1 MLPRSRIIAV
11 LIIGLGAAM
20 IAAGA
25 FLPRLV
31 SDDPRIP
38 LDLPDTTYALRAEDG
53 VSSRLLPDGT
63 REDAVGPIRR
73 QFHGELIEPADE
85 RRVSVRVGTS
95 TTRELPPE
103 VMGTD
108 PILELVDAAVWTFTI
123 DRLGGEFLGPAML
136 TDQMAGVPVEVPV
149 DGYWVKFPAD
159 AGPVSYPV
167 FDDFLRRTV
176 PAEFVGAEE
185 RGGNEVLR
193 YRQTVQP
200 TNLATLY
207 RSNTSQIDVDGKT
220 GFLMYQGTRDWL
232 VEPESGMVVDID
244 EDLDLRW
251 ESREGERLR
260 TALRFTGG
268 IDDQS
273 SARLLQ
279 QALEVADT
287 APVRPWSIALLVIGA
302 ILAFG
307 GIVGAMRPEGRERGN
322 GPDGNRKGDAENVRG
337 RRRETKLEDA
347 PENVRG
353 R

>member
-31 SDDPRIP
+31 SDDPKIP
-38 LDLPDTTYALRAEDG
+38 LDLPDTTYTLRAEDG
-53 VSSRLLPDGT
+53 VSTKLLPDGA
-63 REDAVGPIRR
+63 REDAFGPIRR

-85 RRVSVRVGTS
+85 QRVSVRLGTS

-108 PILELVDAAVWTFTI
+108 PILELVDAAVWTFTV
-123 DRLGGEFLGPAML
+123 DRLSGEFLAPALL

-149 DGYWVKFPAD
+149 EGYWVKFPAD

-176 PAEFVGAEE
+176 PAEYMGTEE
-185 RGGNEVLR
+185 IGGNEVLR
-193 YRQTVQP
+193 YRQTIEP
-200 TNLATLY
+200 TNLASLY
-207 RSNTSQIDVDGKT
+207 RSNLSQINVDDKT
-220 GFLMYQGTRDWL
+220 GFLMYQGTREWL
-232 VEPESGMVVDID
+232 VEPASGMVVDIN

-251 ESREGERLR
+251 ETREGERLL
-260 TALRFTGG
+260 TLLRFVGG
-268 IDDQS
+268 VDEQA

-307 GIVGAMRPEGRERGN
+307 GIVGALRPEGRDREDRRERRNGEARGN
-322 GPDGNRKGDAENVRG
+322 ARG
-337 RRRETKLEDA
+337 RTRDNDAGDPARR
-347 PENVRG
+347 P
-353 R
+353 

>member
-31 SDDPRIP
+31 SDDPKIP
-38 LDLPDTTYALRAEDG
+38 LDLPDTTYTLRAEDG
-53 VSSRLLPDGT
+53 VSSALNPEGG
-63 REDAVGPIRR
+63 REDAFGPVRR

-85 RRVSVRVGTS
+85 QRVSVRMGTS

-108 PILELVDAAVWTFTI
+108 PILELVDAAVWTFTV
-123 DRLGGEFLGPAML
+123 DRLSGEVLGPAML

-149 DGYWVKFPAD
+149 DGHWVKFPAD
-159 AGPVSYPV
+159 AGPVSYPI
-167 FDDFLRRTV
+167 FDDFLRGTV
-176 PAEFVGAEE
+176 PAEYVGTEDL
-185 RGGNEVLR
+185 GGNEVLR
-193 YRQTVQP
+193 YRQTIAP
-200 TNLATLY
+200 TNLATRY
-207 RSNTSQIDVDGKT
+207 RSNLTQINVDDKT
-220 GFLMYQGTRDWL
+220 GFLTYQGTRDWL

-251 ESREGERLR
+251 ETREGERLR
-260 TALRFTGG
+260 TFLRFVGG
-268 IDDQS
+268 VDEQA

-279 QALEVADT
+279 QALDVADT

-307 GIVGAMRPEGRERGN
+307 GIVGALRSEGRDRENREN
-322 GPDGNRKGDAENVRG
+322 REDRGNRKGDPARHS
-337 RRRETKLEDA
+337 
-347 PENVRG
+347 
-353 R
+353 

>member
-31 SDDPRIP
+31 SDDPKIP
-38 LDLPDTTYALRAEDG
+38 LDLPDTTYTLRAEDG
-53 VSSRLLPDGT
+53 VSSALNPEGG
-63 REDAVGPIRR
+63 REDAFGPVRR
-73 QFHGELIEPADE
+73 QFHGELIEPSDE
-85 RRVSVRVGTS
+85 QRVSVRMGTS

-108 PILELVDAAVWTFTI
+108 PILELVDAAVWTFTV
-123 DRLGGEFLGPAML
+123 DRLSGEFLGPAML

-149 DGYWVKFPAD
+149 DGHWVKFPAD
-159 AGPVSYPV
+159 AGPVSYPI
-167 FDDFLRRTV
+167 FDDFLRGTV
-176 PAEFVGAEE
+176 PAEYVGTEDL
-185 RGGNEVLR
+185 GGNEVLR
-193 YRQTVQP
+193 YRQTIAP
-200 TNLATLY
+200 TNLATRY
-207 RSNTSQIDVDGKT
+207 RSNLTQINVDDKT
-220 GFLMYQGTRDWL
+220 GFLTYQGTRDWL

-251 ESREGERLR
+251 ETREGERLR
-260 TALRFTGG
+260 TFLRFVGG
-268 IDDQS
+268 VDEQA

-279 QALEVADT
+279 QALDVADT

-307 GIVGAMRPEGRERGN
+307 GIVGALRSEGRDRENRENREDRGN
-322 GPDGNRKGDAENVRG
+322 RQGDPARHS
-337 RRRETKLEDA
+337 
-347 PENVRG
+347 
-353 R
+353 

>member
-31 SDDPRIP
+31 SDDPKIP
-38 LDLPDTTYALRAEDG
+38 LDLPDTTYTLRAEDG
-53 VSSRLLPDGT
+53 VSSALNPEGG
-63 REDAVGPIRR
+63 REDAFGPVRR

-85 RRVSVRVGTS
+85 QRVSVRMGTS

-108 PILELVDAAVWTFTI
+108 PILELVDAAVWTFTV
-123 DRLGGEFLGPAML
+123 DRLSGEFLGPAML

-149 DGYWVKFPAD
+149 DGHWVKFPAD
-159 AGPVSYPV
+159 AGPVSYPI
-167 FDDFLRRTV
+167 FDDFLRGTV
-176 PAEFVGAEE
+176 PAEYVGTEDL
-185 RGGNEVLR
+185 GGNEVLR
-193 YRQTVQP
+193 YRQTIAP
-200 TNLATLY
+200 TNLATRY
-207 RSNTSQIDVDGKT
+207 RSNLTQINVDDKT
-220 GFLMYQGTRDWL
+220 GFLTYQGTRDWL

-251 ESREGERLR
+251 ETREGERLR
-260 TALRFTGG
+260 TFLRFVGG
-268 IDDQS
+268 VDEQA

-279 QALEVADT
+279 QALDVADT

-307 GIVGAMRPEGRERGN
+307 GIVGALRSEGRDRENREN
-322 GPDGNRKGDAENVRG
+322 REDRGNRKGDPARHS
-337 RRRETKLEDA
+337 
-347 PENVRG
+347 
-353 R
+353 

>member
-31 SDDPRIP
+31 SDDPKIP
-38 LDLPDTTYALRAEDG
+38 LDLPDTTYTLRAEDG
-53 VSSRLLPDGT
+53 VSSALNPEGG
-63 REDAVGPIRR
+63 REDAFGPVRR

-85 RRVSVRVGTS
+85 QRVSVRMGTS

-108 PILELVDAAVWTFTI
+108 PILELVDAAVWTFTV
-123 DRLGGEFLGPAML
+123 DRLSGEFLGPAML

-149 DGYWVKFPAD
+149 DGHWVKFPAD
-159 AGPVSYPV
+159 AGPVSYPI
-167 FDDFLRRTV
+167 FDDFLRGTV
-176 PAEFVGAEE
+176 PAEYVGTEDL
-185 RGGNEVLR
+185 GGNEVLR
-193 YRQTVQP
+193 YRQTIAP
-200 TNLATLY
+200 TNLATRY
-207 RSNTSQIDVDGKT
+207 RSNLTQINVDDKT
-220 GFLMYQGTRDWL
+220 GFLTYQGTRDWL

-251 ESREGERLR
+251 ETREGERLR
-260 TALRFTGG
+260 TFLRFVGG
-268 IDDQS
+268 VDEQA

-279 QALEVADT
+279 QALDVADT

-307 GIVGAMRPEGRERGN
+307 GIVGALRSEGRDRENRDN
-322 GPDGNRKGDAENVRG
+322 REDRGNRKGDPARHS
-337 RRRETKLEDA
+337 
-347 PENVRG
+347 
-353 R
+353 

>member
-31 SDDPRIP
+31 SDDPKIP
-38 LDLPDTTYALRAEDG
+38 LDLPDTTYTLRAEDG
-53 VSSRLLPDGT
+53 VSSALNPEGG
-63 REDAVGPIRR
+63 REDAFGPVRR

-85 RRVSVRVGTS
+85 QRVSVRMGTS

-108 PILELVDAAVWTFTI
+108 PILELVDAAVWTFTV
-123 DRLGGEFLGPAML
+123 DRLSGEFLGPAML

-149 DGYWVKFPAD
+149 DGHWVKFPAD
-159 AGPVSYPV
+159 AGPVSYPI
-167 FDDFLRRTV
+167 FDDFLRGTV
-176 PAEFVGAEE
+176 PAEYVGTEDL
-185 RGGNEVLR
+185 GGNEVLR
-193 YRQTVQP
+193 YRQTIAP
-200 TNLATLY
+200 TNLATRY
-207 RSNTSQIDVDGKT
+207 RSNLTQINVDDKT
-220 GFLMYQGTRDWL
+220 GFLTYQGTRDWL

-251 ESREGERLR
+251 ETREGERLR
-260 TALRFTGG
+260 TFLRFVGG
-268 IDDQS
+268 VDEQA
-273 SARLLQ
+273 SAHLLQ
-279 QALEVADT
+279 QALDVADT

-307 GIVGAMRPEGRERGN
+307 GIVGALRSEGRDRENREN
-322 GPDGNRKGDAENVRG
+322 REDRGNRKGDPARHS
-337 RRRETKLEDA
+337 
-347 PENVRG
+347 
-353 R
+353 

>member
-31 SDDPRIP
+31 SDDPKIP

-53 VSSRLLPDGT
+53 VSSKLLPDGT
-63 REDAVGPIRR
+63 REDATGPIRR

-85 RRVSVRVGTS
+85 KRVSVRLGTS

-108 PILELVDAAVWTFTI
+108 PILELVDAAVWTFTV
-123 DRLGGEFLGPAML
+123 DRLSGEFLAPAQL
-136 TDQMAGVPVEVPV
+136 TDQMAGVPVEVPAE
-149 DGYWVKFPAD
+149 GYWVKFPAG
-159 AGPVSYPV
+159 AEAVTYPV

-176 PAEFVGAEE
+176 PAEYQGTADI
-185 RGGNEVLR
+185 GGNEVLR
-193 YRQTVQP
+193 YRQTIAP
-200 TNLATLY
+200 TNLASLY
-207 RSNTSQIDVDGKT
+207 RSNLSQISVDDKT
-220 GFLMYQGTRDWL
+220 GFLMYQGTREWL
-232 VEPESGMVVDID
+232 VEPDSGMVVDIN

-251 ESREGERLR
+251 ETREGERLR
-260 TALRFTGG
+260 TLLRFTGG
-268 IDDQS
+268 VDDQA

-287 APVRPWSIALLVIGA
+287 APVRAWSIALLAIGA

-307 GIVGAMRPEGRERGN
+307 GTVGAFRPAGPNRGEEP
-322 GPDGNRKGDAENVRG
+322 GDPARRK
-337 RRRETKLEDA
+337 
-347 PENVRG
+347 
-353 R
+353 

>member
-31 SDDPRIP
+31 SDDPKIP
-38 LDLPDTTYALRAEDG
+38 LDLPDTTYTLRAEDG
-53 VSSRLLPDGT
+53 VSSALNPEGG
-63 REDAVGPIRR
+63 REDAFGPVRR

-85 RRVSVRVGTS
+85 QRVSVRMGTS

-108 PILELVDAAVWTFTI
+108 PILELVDAAVWTFTV
-123 DRLGGEFLGPAML
+123 DRLSGEFLGPAML
-136 TDQMAGVPVEVPV
+136 TDQMAGVPGEVPV
-149 DGYWVKFPAD
+149 DGHWVKFPAD
-159 AGPVSYPV
+159 AGPVSYPI
-167 FDDFLRRTV
+167 FDDFLRGTV
-176 PAEFVGAEE
+176 PAEYVGTEDL
-185 RGGNEVLR
+185 GGNEVLR
-193 YRQTVQP
+193 YRQTIAP
-200 TNLATLY
+200 TNLATRY
-207 RSNTSQIDVDGKT
+207 RSNLTQINVDDKT
-220 GFLMYQGTRDWL
+220 GYLTYQGTRDWL

-251 ESREGERLR
+251 ETREGERLR
-260 TALRFTGG
+260 TFLRFVGG
-268 IDDQS
+268 VDEQA

-279 QALEVADT
+279 QALDVADT

-307 GIVGAMRPEGRERGN
+307 GIVGALRSEGRDRENREN
-322 GPDGNRKGDAENVRG
+322 RENREDRGNRKGDPARHS
-337 RRRETKLEDA
+337 
-347 PENVRG
+347 
-353 R
+353 

>member
-31 SDDPRIP
+31 SDDPKIP
-38 LDLPDTTYALRAEDG
+38 LDLPDTTYTLRAEDG
-53 VSSRLLPDGT
+53 VSSALNPEGG
-63 REDAVGPIRR
+63 REDAFGPVRR

-85 RRVSVRVGTS
+85 QRVSVRMGTS

-108 PILELVDAAVWTFTI
+108 PILELVDAAVWTFTV
-123 DRLGGEFLGPAML
+123 DRLSGEFLGPAML

-149 DGYWVKFPAD
+149 DGHWVKFPAD
-159 AGPVSYPV
+159 AGPVSYPI
-167 FDDFLRRTV
+167 FDDFLRGTV
-176 PAEFVGAEE
+176 PAEYVGTEDL
-185 RGGNEVLR
+185 GGNVVLR
-193 YRQTVQP
+193 YRQTIAP
-200 TNLATLY
+200 TNLATRY
-207 RSNTSQIDVDGKT
+207 RSNLTQINVDDKT
-220 GFLMYQGTRDWL
+220 GFLTYQGTRDWL
-232 VEPESGMVVDID
+232 VEPESGLVVDID

-251 ESREGERLR
+251 ETREGERLR
-260 TALRFTGG
+260 TFLRFVGG
-268 IDDQS
+268 VDEQA

-279 QALEVADT
+279 QALDVADT

-307 GIVGAMRPEGRERGN
+307 GIVGALRSEGRDRENREN
-322 GPDGNRKGDAENVRG
+322 REDRGNRKGDPARHS
-337 RRRETKLEDA
+337 
-347 PENVRG
+347 
-353 R
+353 

>member
-31 SDDPRIP
+31 SDEPKIP
-38 LDLPDTTYALRAEDG
+38 LDLPDTTYALRADDG
-53 VSSRLLPDGT
+53 VSSALNPEGG
-63 REDAVGPIRR
+63 REDAFGPVRR

-85 RRVSVRVGTS
+85 QRVSVRMGTS

-108 PILELVDAAVWTFTI
+108 PILELVDAAVWTFTV
-123 DRLGGEFLGPAML
+123 DRLSGEFLGPAML

-149 DGYWVKFPAD
+149 DGHWVKFPAD
-159 AGPVSYPV
+159 AGPVSYPI
-167 FDDFLRRTV
+167 FDDFLRGTV
-176 PAEFVGAEE
+176 PAEYVGTEDL
-185 RGGNEVLR
+185 GGNEVLR
-193 YRQTVQP
+193 YRQTIAP
-200 TNLATLY
+200 TNLATRY
-207 RSNTSQIDVDGKT
+207 RSNLTQINVDDKT
-220 GFLMYQGTRDWL
+220 GFLTYQGTRDWL

-251 ESREGERLR
+251 ETREGERLR
-260 TALRFTGG
+260 TFLRFVGG
-268 IDDQS
+268 VDEQA

-279 QALEVADT
+279 QALDVADT
-287 APVRPWSIALLVIGA
+287 APVRPWSIALLVVGA

-307 GIVGAMRPEGRERGN
+307 GIVGALRPEGRDRENRGN
-322 GPDGNRKGDAENVRG
+322 RGNRKGDPARHS
-337 RRRETKLEDA
+337 
-347 PENVRG
+347 
-353 R
+353 

>member
-31 SDDPRIP
+31 SDEPKIP
-38 LDLPDTTYALRAEDG
+38 LDLPDTTYVLRSEDG
-53 VSSRLLPDGT
+53 VSSKLNSDGG
-63 REDAVGPIRR
+63 REDAFGPIRR

-85 RRVSVRVGTS
+85 NTVSVRLGTS

-123 DRLGGEFLGPAML
+123 DRLTGEFTAPALL
-136 TDQMAGVPVEVPV
+136 TDQMAGVPREIPV
-149 DGYWVKFPAD
+149 DGYWVKFPAG
-159 AGPVSYPV
+159 AEAVAYPV
-167 FDDFLRRTV
+167 FDDFLRTTV
-176 PAEFVGAEE
+176 PAEYVGTEDI
-185 RGGNEVLR
+185 GGNEVLH
-193 YRQTVQP
+193 YRQTIEP

-207 RSNTSQIDVDGKT
+207 RSPTSQITVDGKS

-232 VEPESGMVVDID
+232 VEPRSGLVVGIHEDID
-244 EDLDLRW
+244 ARW
-251 ESREGERLR
+251 ETREGERLR
-260 TALRFTGG
+260 TLLRFNGG
-268 IDDQS
+268 IDDQD
-273 SARLLQ
+273 SAKLLQ
-279 QALEVADT
+279 QALGVADT

-307 GIVGAMRPEGRERGN
+307 GVVGAFRPTRNEPAGNEPSNEPGNDRG
-322 GPDGNRKGDAENVRG
+322 EN
-337 RRRETKLEDA
+337 
-347 PENVRG
+347 PESR
-353 R
+353 

>member
-31 SDDPRIP
+31 SDEPKIP
-38 LDLPDTTYALRAEDG
+38 LDLPDTTYALRADDG
-53 VSSRLLPDGT
+53 VSSKLLPDGS
-63 REDAVGPIRR
+63 REDAFGPIRR
-73 QFHGELIEPADE
+73 QFHGELIQPADE
-85 RRVSVRVGTS
+85 KRVSVRLGTS
-95 TTRELPPE
+95 TTRESPPE

-149 DGYWVKFPAD
+149 DGLWVKFPAD
-159 AGPVSYPV
+159 AGPVSYPI
-167 FDDFLRRTV
+167 FDDFLRGTV
-176 PAEFVGAEE
+176 PAEYVGTEDL
-185 RGGNEVLR
+185 GGNEVLR
-193 YRQTVQP
+193 YRQTIAP
-200 TNLATLY
+200 TNLATRY
-207 RSNTSQIDVDGKT
+207 RSNLTQLNVDDKT
-220 GFLMYQGTRDWL
+220 GFLTYQGTRDWL
-232 VEPESGMVVDID
+232 VEPGSGMVVDID

-251 ESREGERLR
+251 ETREGERLR
-260 TALRFTGG
+260 TFLRFGG
-268 IDDQS
+268 GVDEQA

-279 QALEVADT
+279 QALDVADT

-307 GIVGAMRPEGRERGN
+307 GIVGALRPEARDWENRENRENRGN
-322 GPDGNRKGDAENVRG
+322 RGNRKGDPARHS
-337 RRRETKLEDA
+337 
-347 PENVRG
+347 
-353 R
+353 

>member
-31 SDDPRIP
+31 SDDPKIP
-38 LDLPDTTYALRAEDG
+38 LDLPDTTYTLRAEDG
-53 VSSRLLPDGT
+53 VSSALNPEGG
-63 REDAVGPIRR
+63 REDAFGPVRR

-85 RRVSVRVGTS
+85 QRVSVRMGTS

-108 PILELVDAAVWTFTI
+108 PILELVDAAVWTFTV
-123 DRLGGEFLGPAML
+123 DRLSGEFLGPAML

-149 DGYWVKFPAD
+149 DGHWVKFPAD
-159 AGPVSYPV
+159 AGPVSYPI
-167 FDDFLRRTV
+167 FDDFLRGTV
-176 PAEFVGAEE
+176 PAEYVGTEDL
-185 RGGNEVLR
+185 GGNEVLR
-193 YRQTVQP
+193 YRQTIAP
-200 TNLATLY
+200 TNLATRY
-207 RSNTSQIDVDGKT
+207 RSNLTQINVDDKT
-220 GFLMYQGTRDWL
+220 GYLTYQGTRDWL

-251 ESREGERLR
+251 ETREGERLR
-260 TALRFTGG
+260 TFLRFVGG
-268 IDDQS
+268 VDEQA

-279 QALEVADT
+279 QALDVADT

-307 GIVGAMRPEGRERGN
+307 GIVGALRSEGRDRENREN
-322 GPDGNRKGDAENVRG
+322 REDRGNRKGDPARHS
-337 RRRETKLEDA
+337 
-347 PENVRG
+347 
-353 R
+353 

>member
-31 SDDPRIP
+31 SDDPKIP
-38 LDLPDTTYALRAEDG
+38 LDLPDTTYTLRAEDG
-53 VSSRLLPDGT
+53 VSSSLNPEGG
-63 REDAVGPIRR
+63 REDAFGPVRR

-85 RRVSVRVGTS
+85 QRVSVRMGTS

-108 PILELVDAAVWTFTI
+108 PILELVDAAVWTFTV
-123 DRLGGEFLGPAML
+123 DRLSGEFLGPAML

-149 DGYWVKFPAD
+149 DGHWVKFPAD
-159 AGPVSYPV
+159 AGPVSYPI
-167 FDDFLRRTV
+167 FDDFLRGTV
-176 PAEFVGAEE
+176 PAEYVGTEDL
-185 RGGNEVLR
+185 GGNEVLR
-193 YRQTVQP
+193 YRQTIAP
-200 TNLATLY
+200 TNLATRY
-207 RSNTSQIDVDGKT
+207 RSNLTQINVDDKT
-220 GFLMYQGTRDWL
+220 GFLTYQGTRDWL

-251 ESREGERLR
+251 ETREGERLR
-260 TALRFTGG
+260 TFLRFVGG
-268 IDDQS
+268 VDEQA

-279 QALEVADT
+279 QALDVADT

-302 ILAFG
+302 IFAFG
-307 GIVGAMRPEGRERGN
+307 GIVGALRPEGRDRENREN
-322 GPDGNRKGDAENVRG
+322 REDRGNRKGDPARHS
-337 RRRETKLEDA
+337 
-347 PENVRG
+347 
-353 R
+353 

>member
-31 SDDPRIP
+31 SDDPKIP
-38 LDLPDTTYALRAEDG
+38 LDLPDTTYTLRAEDG
-53 VSSRLLPDGT
+53 VSSALNPEGG
-63 REDAVGPIRR
+63 REDAFGPGRR
-73 QFHGELIEPADE
+73 QFRGELIEPADE
-85 RRVSVRVGTS
+85 QRVSVRMGTS

-108 PILELVDAAVWTFTI
+108 PILELVDAAVWTFTV
-123 DRLGGEFLGPAML
+123 DRLSGEFLGPAML

-149 DGYWVKFPAD
+149 DGHWVKFPTD
-159 AGPVSYPV
+159 AGPVSYPI
-167 FDDFLRRTV
+167 FDDFLRGTV
-176 PAEFVGAEE
+176 PAEYVGTEDL
-185 RGGNEVLR
+185 GGNEVLR
-193 YRQTVQP
+193 YRQTIAP
-200 TNLATLY
+200 TNLATRY
-207 RSNTSQIDVDGKT
+207 RSNLTQINVDDKT
-220 GFLMYQGTRDWL
+220 GFLTYQGTRDWL

-251 ESREGERLR
+251 ETREGERLR
-260 TALRFTGG
+260 TFLRFVGG
-268 IDDQS
+268 VDEQA

-279 QALEVADT
+279 QALDVADT

-307 GIVGAMRPEGRERGN
+307 GIVGALRSEGRDRENREN
-322 GPDGNRKGDAENVRG
+322 REDRGNRKGDPARHS
-337 RRRETKLEDA
+337 
-347 PENVRG
+347 
-353 R
+353 

>member
-31 SDDPRIP
+31 SDDPKIP
-38 LDLPDTTYALRAEDG
+38 LDLPDTTYTLRAEDG
-53 VSSRLLPDGT
+53 VSSALNPEGG
-63 REDAVGPIRR
+63 REDAFGPVRR

-85 RRVSVRVGTS
+85 QRVSVRMGTS

-108 PILELVDAAVWTFTI
+108 PILELVDAAVWTFTV
-123 DRLGGEFLGPAML
+123 DRLSGEFLGPAML

-149 DGYWVKFPAD
+149 DGHWVKFPAD
-159 AGPVSYPV
+159 AGPVSYPI
-167 FDDFLRRTV
+167 FDDFLRGTV
-176 PAEFVGAEE
+176 PAEYVGTEDL
-185 RGGNEVLR
+185 GGNEVLR
-193 YRQTVQP
+193 YRQTIAP
-200 TNLATLY
+200 TNLATRY
-207 RSNTSQIDVDGKT
+207 RSNLTQINVDDKT
-220 GFLMYQGTRDWL
+220 GFLTYQGTRDWL

-251 ESREGERLR
+251 ETREGERLR
-260 TALRFTGG
+260 TFLRFVGG
-268 IDDQS
+268 VDEQA

-279 QALEVADT
+279 QALDVADT

-307 GIVGAMRPEGRERGN
+307 GIVGALRSEGRDRENREN
-322 GPDGNRKGDAENVRG
+322 RENREDRGNRKGDPARHS
-337 RRRETKLEDA
+337 
-347 PENVRG
+347 
-353 R
+353 

>member
-31 SDDPRIP
+31 SDDPKIP
-38 LDLPDTTYALRAEDG
+38 LDLPDTTYTLRAEDG
-53 VSSRLLPDGT
+53 VSSALNPEGG
-63 REDAVGPIRR
+63 REDAFGPVRR

-85 RRVSVRVGTS
+85 QRVSVRMGTS

-108 PILELVDAAVWTFTI
+108 PILELVDAAVWTFTV
-123 DRLGGEFLGPAML
+123 DRLSGEFLGPAML

-149 DGYWVKFPAD
+149 DGHWVKFPAD
-159 AGPVSYPV
+159 AGPVSYPI
-167 FDDFLRRTV
+167 FDDFLRGTV
-176 PAEFVGAEE
+176 PAEYVGTEDL
-185 RGGNEVLR
+185 GGNVVLR
-193 YRQTVQP
+193 YRQTIAP
-200 TNLATLY
+200 TNLATRY
-207 RSNTSQIDVDGKT
+207 RSNLTQINVDDKT
-220 GFLMYQGTRDWL
+220 GFLTYQGTRDWL

-251 ESREGERLR
+251 ETREGERLR
-260 TALRFTGG
+260 TFLRFVGG
-268 IDDQS
+268 VDEQA

-279 QALEVADT
+279 QALDVADT

-307 GIVGAMRPEGRERGN
+307 GIVGALRSEGRDRENRE
-322 GPDGNRKGDAENVRG
+322 DRGNRKGDPARHS
-337 RRRETKLEDA
+337 
-347 PENVRG
+347 
-353 R
+353 

>member
-31 SDDPRIP
+31 SDDPKIP
-38 LDLPDTTYALRAEDG
+38 LDLPDTTYTLRAEDG
-53 VSSRLLPDGT
+53 VSSALNPEGG
-63 REDAVGPIRR
+63 REDAFGPVRR
-73 QFHGELIEPADE
+73 QFHGELIEPSDE
-85 RRVSVRVGTS
+85 QRVSVRMGTS

-108 PILELVDAAVWTFTI
+108 PILELVDAAVWTFTV
-123 DRLGGEFLGPAML
+123 DRLSGEFLGPAML

-149 DGYWVKFPAD
+149 DGHWVKFPAD
-159 AGPVSYPV
+159 AGPVSYPI
-167 FDDFLRRTV
+167 FDDFLRGTV
-176 PAEFVGAEE
+176 PAEYVGTEDL
-185 RGGNEVLR
+185 GGNEVLR
-193 YRQTVQP
+193 YRQTIAP
-200 TNLATLY
+200 TNLATRY
-207 RSNTSQIDVDGKT
+207 RSNLTQINVDDKT
-220 GFLMYQGTRDWL
+220 GFLTYQGTRDWL

-251 ESREGERLR
+251 ETREGERLR
-260 TALRFTGG
+260 TFLRFVGG
-268 IDDQS
+268 VDEQA

-279 QALEVADT
+279 QALDVADT

-307 GIVGAMRPEGRERGN
+307 GIVGALRSEGRDRENREN
-322 GPDGNRKGDAENVRG
+322 REDRGNRKGDPARHS
-337 RRRETKLEDA
+337 
-347 PENVRG
+347 
-353 R
+353 